1 MKACL
6 REMLKSHSIFRPDPT
21 LPLIFET
28 DTSTKALG
36 ASLIQEANISG
47 VLERRLINAA
57 SRIVDSAER
66 MYTTITRER
75 VVVMFAIPN
84 LN

>member
-1 MKACL
+1 
-6 REMLKSHSIFRPDPT
+6 
-21 LPLIFET
+21 
-28 DTSTKALG
+28 
-36 ASLIQEANISG
+36 
-47 VLERRLINAA
+47 LINAA